1 MLSTWLT
8 TKTINIIDSV
18 DDWKQAIRLSAVPL
32 LEEGIISPDYIQAI
46 YQLHEKIG
54 PYYVLAPG
62 IAMPHARPEEG
73 VNKLGLSM
81 LLVKNGVKFNAIDN
95 DPVYL
100 ITLLAAPDSSSHL
113 EMLTHLAELFSASD
127 DMQQIFNAQKTE
139 GILKVIEQY

>member
-8 TKTINIIDSV
+8 HETIRIVDSV
-18 DDWKQAIRLSAVPL
+18 DNWKQAVRLSAIPL
-32 LEEGIISPDYIQAI
+32 LESEIISPSYIQAI
-46 YQLHEKIG
+46 YQMHEKIG

-81 LLVKNGVKFNAIDN
+81 LLVRNGVSFCSQDN

-100 ITLLAAPDSSSHL
+100 ITMLAAPDNNSHL
-113 EMLTHLAELFSASD
+113 EMLTELAELFSKPTS
-127 DMQQIFNAQKTE
+127 MQAIFKADNVEQILSIVN
-139 GILKVIEQY
+139 QY

>member
-8 TKTINIIDSV
+8 TQTINIIDSV

-46 YQLHEKIG
+46 YHLHEKIG

-73 VNKLGLSM
+73 VNQLGLSM
-81 LLVKNGVKFNAIDN
+81 LLVKNGVKFNSIEN

-113 EMLTHLAELFSASD
+113 QMLTELAELFSASD
-127 DMQQIFNAQKTE
+127 EMQKIFKAQTVDD
-139 GILKVIEQY
+139 ILTVVKQY